1 MVFLDVKTAYSTLT
15 RHRWPIQLLLVYSST
30 QTASGCS
37 RLCGVFLIFKFL
49 CRICISG
56 GGGGDG
62 DDAVTDNSVLLNV
75 NIVDESI
82 SGCND
87 VYLTCRHFS
96 DVSA

>member
-1 MVFLDVKTAYSTLT
+1 MSNLHT
-15 RHRWPIQLLLVYSST
+15 
-30 QTASGCS
+30 
-37 RLCGVFLIFKFL
+37 
-49 CRICISG
+49 
-56 GGGGDG
+56 GGGGDGEG

-87 VYLTCRHFS
+87 VNLTCHHFS

>member
-15 RHRWPIQLLLVYSST
+15 QHRWPVPLVYTST
-30 QTASGCS
+30 RTASGCS
-37 RLCGVFLIFKFL
+37 CLCGFFFFLIFKFL
-49 CRICISG
+49 VSNLHT
-56 GGGGDG
+56 GGGDGGG

-87 VYLTCRHFS
+87 VYLTCHHFS

>member
-1 MVFLDVKTAYSTLT
+1 MACAACLYEYSNCVRL
-15 RHRWPIQLLLVYSST
+15 LLLVWIFF
-30 QTASGCS
+30 
-37 RLCGVFLIFKFL
+37 FLIFKKFAY
-49 CRICISG
+49 R
-56 GGGGDG
+56 GGGDGEG

-87 VYLTCRHFS
+87 VYLTCHHFS

>member
-1 MVFLDVKTAYSTLT
+1 MLRTTTKKSQQKKRLVSFMVFLDVKTAYSTL
-15 RHRWPIQLLLVYSST
+15 Y
-30 QTASGCS
+30 A
-37 RLCGVFLIFKFL
+37 
-49 CRICISG
+49 
-56 GGGGDG
+56 GDGEG

-87 VYLTCRHFS
+87 VYLTCHHFS